1 MAHEQGPGPFL
12 PGWTSEKRPDPHA
25 AFYLPDLGLGPR
37 LARGAKGWRRPDAR
51 ILDEVSERI
60 ALCGADASDVEIRV
74 EDGVVTLAGTARS
87 REDRRLME
95 EVASEVF
102 GVEDVY
108 GLLRVSP
115 DRDRAGRR
123 PPGEPH

>member
-25 AFYLPDLGLGPR
+25 AFQLPELAGR

-51 ILDEVSERI
+51 ILDEVAERI
-60 ALCGADASDVEIRV
+60 ALCGAHASDVEIRV
-74 EDGVVTLAGTARS
+74 EDGVVTLTGTVPS
-87 REDRRLME
+87 REERRLVE

-102 GVEDVY
+102 GVDDVC
-108 GLLRVSP
+108 GLLRIAP
-115 DRDRAGRR
+115 AGAPGGRR

>member
-12 PGWTSEKRPDPHA
+12 PGWTSEKRPDPYA
-25 AFYLPDLGLGPR
+25 AFQLPELGGG

-51 ILDEVSERI
+51 ILDEVAERI

-74 EDGVVTLAGTARS
+74 EDGVVTLTGTARS

-102 GVEDVY
+102 GAEDVY
-108 GLLRVSP
+108 GLLRVAP
-115 DRDRAGRR
+115 ADGHGGRR